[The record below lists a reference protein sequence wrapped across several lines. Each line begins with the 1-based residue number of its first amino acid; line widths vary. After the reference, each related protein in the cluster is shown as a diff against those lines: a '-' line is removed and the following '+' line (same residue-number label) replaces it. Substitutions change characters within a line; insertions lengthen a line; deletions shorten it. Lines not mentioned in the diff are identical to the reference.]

1 MQVRALS
8 NFGVFH
14 SDNAETIKMHSES
27 DTGPPTRPSVARLI
41 FFDFSLIVKVAPH
54 ECVIRTGQP

>member
-1 MQVRALS
+1 MQVTVLS

-27 DTGPPTRPSVARLI
+27 DTGPPTRPSIARLI
-41 FFDFSLIVKVAPH
+41 FFDFSLIV
-54 ECVIRTGQP
+54 